1 MAIMSILISVI
12 IPDDGGVTMQ
22 RIGLETFAQSYSEQL
37 ALVFLSSFDFF
48 NIFVQKWCVLYPCKE
63 RVWKG
68 LCKAEPACGSG
79 KRSWGLGQTR
89 SG

>member
-1 MAIMSILISVI
+1 MAFMRILISLIVT
-12 IPDDGGVTMQ
+12 DYGGVTMQ
-22 RIGLETFAQSYSEQL
+22 RIGLETFAQGYSERL

-68 LCKAEPACGSG
+68 LCKAAPACGSG
-79 KRSWGLGQTR
+79 KRSLGLGKTR

>member
-12 IPDDGGVTMQ
+12 ITDDGGVTMQ
-22 RIGLETFAQSYSEQL
+22 RIGLETLAQGYSQRL
-37 ALVFLSSFDFF
+37 ALVFLSSFDFL
-48 NIFVQKWCVLYPCKE
+48 IFLSKNGAGSVSMQRESLE
-63 RVWKG
+63 G
-68 LCKAEPACGSG
+68 LCKAAPACGSG